1 MRKATTSDIVEFEIE
16 GSQASS
22 EVKKENRV
30 FDGKEQVLY
39 PSGKHKIHL
48 SLIDLGE
55 NADWLLNDSKGKD
68 NPNKTVF
75 TVNSLVEP
83 FRGSRKV
90 KSARRLIQYLPKE
103 DVIRNGNVVA
113 KKGEVS
119 SYYDKYGKC
128 MFTELN
134 KEWDLNS
141 GDKNKYRVSGAETYL
156 LAYIHSITDIEKLEK
171 KEINQVALVGFNVMD
186 IYSLTAKF
194 AVGKKLEGYLS
205 EDEDGDI
212 TAQNFSFTYT
222 KGDFERSKKEMNKT
236 EQAVIDELRARKDE
250 LMKDYQHLMPIE
262 YKTLEEAIKNGDYE
276 LSTPNSSKTTANGS
290 KVSFGNNME
299 DDLPPF

>member
-1 MRKATTSDIVEFEIE
+1 MRKATTSDIVEFEVE

-22 EVKKENRV
+22 EVKTNKG

-103 DVIRNGNVVA
+103 DVIRSGNVVA

-134 KEWDLNS
+134 KEWDLH

-222 KGDFERSKKEMNKT
+222 KGDFERSKKEMNKA
-236 EQAVIDELRARKDE
+236 EQTVIDELRGRSDE

-262 YKTLEEAIKNGDYE
+262 YKVLEEAIKNGDYE
-276 LSTPNSSKTTANGS
+276 LSTPNSKSITNGS
-290 KVSFGNNME
+290 KVSFGSNME

>member
-1 MRKATTSDIVEFEIE
+1 MRKATTADTIEFEVE
-16 GSQASS
+16 SSKPSS
-22 EVKKENRV
+22 EVKEQKG
-30 FDGKEQVLY
+30 FDGKEMVLY
-39 PSGKHKIHL
+39 PSGKYKIHL

-55 NADWLLNDSKGKD
+55 NADWVLNDSKGKD

-75 TVNSLVEP
+75 TVNSLHEP
-83 FRGSRKV
+83 FKGSRKV
-90 KSARRLIQYLPKE
+90 KSARRLIQYVPKD
-103 DVIRNGNVVA
+103 DVIRSGNVVA

-212 TAQNFSFTYT
+212 TAKTYSFTYT
-222 KGDFERSKKEMNKT
+222 KGDLDRSKKEMNKT
-236 EQAVIDELRARKDE
+236 EQATIDELRSRKDE
-250 LMKDYQHLMPIE
+250 LMEEYKHLLPIE
-262 YKTLEEAIKNGDYE
+262 YKVLEEAVKSGDYV
-276 LSTPNSSKTTANGS
+276 LQTPSSVKPSSTAS
-290 KVSFGNNME
+290 KVNFGNNME